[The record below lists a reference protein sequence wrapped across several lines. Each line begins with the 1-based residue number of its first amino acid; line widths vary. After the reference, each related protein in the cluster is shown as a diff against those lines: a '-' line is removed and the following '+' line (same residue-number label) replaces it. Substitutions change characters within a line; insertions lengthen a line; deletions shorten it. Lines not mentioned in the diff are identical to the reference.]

1 MEVEGSP
8 PRLVRSVLQRGPRTL
23 PEVEE
28 DGHLREAHEE
38 DGPVLCKGVRWDR
51 LEVASH
57 GFQTLCGSFGR
68 GENREEPHR
77 QRQLRSED
85 KPPGRRAWCPHLGR
99 THRSQPPR

>member
-38 DGPVLCKGVRWDR
+38 DGPVLRKGAWWDL

-57 GFQTLCGSFGR
+57 GLQTLRGSFGR
-68 GENREEPHR
+68 AENGQQSHR
-77 QRQLRSED
+77 PRQARSED
-85 KPPGRRAWCPHLGR
+85 KPPSRWAWRPHLDR